1 MRLSA
6 YRFLFSPIIRHTS
19 CGAIIVVAF
28 FVAQSALFAQPSAPA
43 QTQGVGAS
51 SQEVPLPVQECLR
64 KGQEK
69 LEKEGPY
76 KSLDAFRACARQF
89 PDSAFVRFWL
99 GTALFLGRQPAD
111 AVTEMQEALKI
122 DPDNRQIRAMLG
134 KLYSFDE
141 EKLSLAEELLNSVL
155 ESNPEH
161 DDARIDL
168 GRVYGR
174 RKEMDKA
181 FREFGRVLAG
191 EKRFAVYHLELGR
204 ILMGGGLYEDARK
217 QFERSLVLEP
227 GFQAAEEQLKILD
240 REAAKTGTRESP
252 SGSPTAPVIP
262 APK

>member
-6 YRFLFSPIIRHTS
+6 YHFLLSSIIKHTFLV
-19 CGAIIVVAF
+19 ANIVVSF
-28 FVAQSALFAQPSAPA
+28 LLAQSALLAQTSAPPKTEGA
-43 QTQGVGAS
+43 GVS
-51 SQEVPLPVQECLR
+51 RPEIPLPVQECLR

-69 LEKEGPY
+69 MEKEGPY
-76 KSLDAFRACARQF
+76 KSLDSFRACVRQF
-89 PDSAFVRFWL
+89 PDSAFAHFWL
-99 GTALFLGRQPAD
+99 GSAFFLARQPAE
-111 AVTEMQEALKI
+111 AITEMQQALKI
-122 DPDNRQIRAMLG
+122 EPNNLQIRAMLG
-134 KLYSFDE
+134 KLYSFDDG
-141 EKLSLAEELLNSVL
+141 KLALAEELLNSVL
-155 ESNPEH
+155 ENNPEH

-181 FREFGRVLAG
+181 FREFARVLAG

-204 ILMGGGLYEDARK
+204 ILMGGGQFEEARK

-240 REAAKTGTRESP
+240 REAAKAGTTEPP
-252 SGSPTAPVIP
+252 SGSPAAPVTP